1 MSSPWPNDYQ
11 VSSLFIV
18 SQVITK
24 SVAFYS
30 FSALETHSES
40 CRVIKTSRYSYGP
53 NLTYRCFGEP
63 SSGSASV
70 ASTSSTSPWSTSTCP
85 TRSWRSPETS
95 PYVWSRGSEDL
106 SRSSSSLTTP
116 GNYPYV
122 FLANSAHYAIHS
134 TVLYGSHWPPGA
146 RSGHYFINSYQLQ
159 ADLKHVPSI
168 RVAVH
173 LLDWH
178 APATVPCHNCP

>member
-1 MSSPWPNDYQ
+1 M
-11 VSSLFIV
+11 
-18 SQVITK
+18 
-24 SVAFYS
+24 
-30 FSALETHSES
+30 
-40 CRVIKTSRYSYGP
+40 IKTSRYSYGP

-116 GNYPYV
+116 GNYSYL
-122 FLANSAHYAIHS
+122 FLASSVHYGQQSAVLIRSVHI
-134 TVLYGSHWPPGA
+134 TVCGVFSATLFKNGLRPSFSCHVTEILY
-146 RSGHYFINSYQLQ
+146 
-159 ADLKHVPSI
+159 KCTSI
-168 RVAVH
+168 S
-173 LLDWH
+173 DK
-178 APATVPCHNCP
+178 PACKISA